1 MRWRHELWYCK
12 AGFNCLFCQRIIKS
26 DDDQVFT
33 QIKIRSVYPGRRT
46 RITLEE
52 IRNSNNGRTDHFTRD
67 SNCIVIL
74 CKKISYDHSSIVCN
88 IGIWIYRFY

>member
-46 RITLEE
+46 RITSEEESVGGPVDVAVITKGDGFVWLKRKHYFSAELNPHYFERTKLE
-52 IRNSNNGRTDHFTRD
+52 
-67 SNCIVIL
+67 
-74 CKKISYDHSSIVCN
+74 
-88 IGIWIYRFY
+88 